1 MTTREPTTEVDSRF
15 GDEGVG
21 PIPWAEG
28 RQVLETAGQ
37 YWISSVRSDGRPH
50 VTPLVGVWHEDA
62 MYFATG
68 PDEQKARNVVSHPQ
82 VVLTTGTN
90 DYAHGLDVVVEGEAV
105 RVTDDADLRRVA
117 RATWPSTAPCGTSTS
132 WTGRSATTPSR
143 SAPTTSAGPRLP
155 GGAHQGARLRQGLV
169 QPDPLALHRL
179 TAAAPGIDRRLRQ
192 MLGRMKPWSY
202 LVGPAGA
209 ITRTLSVR

>member
-1 MTTREPTTEVDSRF
+1 MTTTEPTTEVDSRF
-15 GDEGVG
+15 GEAGVG

-28 RQVLETAGQ
+28 RQVLETASQ

-50 VTPLVGVWHEDA
+50 VAPLVGVWHEDA

-68 PDEQKARNVVSHPQ
+68 PDEQKARNVASHPH

-117 RATWPSTAPCGTSTS
+117 DVYLAKYGAVWHFDVVDGTFRHNPESVRPDDI
-132 WTGRSATTPSR
+132 GPAHVFRV
-143 SAPTTSAGPRLP
+143 APTKVLGFGKGPFSQTRWRFTS
-155 GGAHQGARLRQGLV
+155 
-169 QPDPLALHRL
+169 
-179 TAAAPGIDRRLRQ
+179 
-192 MLGRMKPWSY
+192 
-202 LVGPAGA
+202 
-209 ITRTLSVR
+209 